1 LEYFYGYHNPDRP
14 STKICNFINSP
25 AIWAEEGAVT
35 RDPRKLLVVDD
46 NIENRDLLFHR
57 LVHLGYEV
65 EIAENGAQ
73 ALAKIHCAHYDLV
86 VLDQIMPS
94 SSGLHLLR
102 LLRAT
107 YSSSQLPVIM
117 LSGIDDS
124 ASIVDAFYQGANDYM
139 IKPVDLP
146 VMDARIQTQILR
158 SQTERENRLLDP
170 LTGVGNRTM
179 FLRILEVSLAAQ
191 HPGAQPAVL
200 LLDLDGFQNLNDN
213 LGHAAGDQ
221 VLIETVTRLLRII
234 TDSALDPSPLLARV
248 GDDEFAV
255 LLTAASAEQAEAL
268 AQKLLF
274 SLVGPFELENTRVS
288 ITACIGIAL
297 CAGPQIAAELLRDAR
312 VAMFQARRE
321 GRNRWETFDPELRR
335 DAHRRR
341 VMAADLYQALAS
353 NQMAV
358 FYQPKVDLH
367 DGSVTGFEA
376 LLRWRHPQYG
386 LILPSAFIAM
396 AEDTGLIIPLG
407 NWVLRQACVQLKAWQ
422 TKFPGAPALSMNVNV
437 SVKQLLDF
445 QLVKAV
451 ESVLAETRIPPETL
465 NLEITE
471 SSLMPE
477 IEATRAALARLRAL
491 QIRLNL
497 DDFGT
502 GYSSLSC
509 LRTLQ
514 FESLK
519 IDRSFVQRLHSDPES
534 RAIVETILNLARRL
548 HMTVVAE
555 GIENEEQR
563 AQLVELGC
571 HVGQGFL
578 FSKAVVAESAEQLL
592 SLHAAAA

>member
-1 LEYFYGYHNPDRP
+1 
-14 STKICNFINSP
+14 
-25 AIWAEEGAVT
+25 VT

-46 NIENRDLLFHR
+46 NLENRDLLSHR

-65 EIAENGAQ
+65 EIAENATQ
-73 ALAKIHCAHYDLV
+73 ALAKIHRAHYDLV
-86 VLDQIMPS
+86 LLDQIMPS
-94 SSGLHLLR
+94 SSGLDLLR

-107 YSSSQLPVIM
+107 YSCSQLPVII
-117 LSGIDDS
+117 LSGINDS
-124 ASIVDAFYQGANDYM
+124 ASIVDAFDEGANDYM

-179 FLRILEVSLAAQ
+179 FLRILEASLAARNS
-191 HPGAQPAVL
+191 GARLAVL

-221 VLIETVTRLLRII
+221 VLIETVTRLLKTIAE
-234 TDSALDPSPLLARV
+234 SALEPSPVLARV

-255 LLTAASAEQAEAL
+255 LLMTASAEQAEAL
-268 AQKLLF
+268 AERLLLSF
-274 SLVGPFELENTRVS
+274 VSPFEVEHARVS
-288 ITACIGIAL
+288 MTACAGIAL
-297 CAGPQIAAELLRDAR
+297 CTGPQIAAELLRDAR
-312 VAMFQARRE
+312 VAMLHARRE
-321 GRNRWETFDPELRR
+321 GHNRWETFDPELRR

-341 VMAADLYQALAS
+341 VMAADIYQALAT

-358 FYQPKVDLH
+358 FYQPKVDLR
-367 DGSVTGFEA
+367 DGSVIGFEA

-386 LILPSAFIAM
+386 LILPSAFIPI
-396 AEDTGLIIPLG
+396 AENTGVIIPLG
-407 NWVLRQACVQLKAWQ
+407 NWALRQACVQLKAWQ
-422 TKFPGAPALSMNVNV
+422 TKFPASPLLSINVNV
-437 SVKQLLDF
+437 SVKQLLDL

-451 ESVLAETRIPPETL
+451 EAVLEETRIPPETL

-477 IEATRAALARLRAL
+477 IESTRAVLARLRAL
-491 QIRLNL
+491 HIRLKL

-509 LRTLQ
+509 LRTLH
-514 FESLK
+514 FDSLK

-534 RAIVETILNLARRL
+534 RAIVEAILNLARRL

-571 HVGQGFL
+571 EVGQGFL
-578 FSKAVVAESAEQLL
+578 FSKPLIAESAEQLL
-592 SLHAAAA
+592 VLHAAAA